1 MARDR
6 DWIGAE
12 VVGSRIDA
20 LGWSEC
26 LDRIIGW
33 AARRESRYVC
43 LCNVHSVV
51 TARRA
56 PEFGRVLNE
65 ADLAAPDGAPI
76 AWRLRMLGFRGQP
89 RISGSELMSGCCAR
103 AAQEG
108 LAVLLYGGSPET
120 LRRLAA
126 RLVRRFPGIQ
136 IAGCISPPFRE
147 LTADEDAQV
156 TRAIEGSGARI
167 VFVGLGCPK
176 QEEWMAGHRGRIRA
190 VMIGVGAAFDFH
202 AGVVRRAP
210 RWMRQAG
217 LEWLH
222 RLLSEP
228 RRLWRR
234 YFVTNTLFLAY
245 LFGEVVDG
253 RRQGNR

>member
-1 MARDR
+1 MARSRDR
-6 DWIGAE
+6 TGAN
-12 VVGSRIDA
+12 VVGSHIDA
-20 LGWSEC
+20 LGWSEY
-26 LDRIIGW
+26 LERIIGW
-33 AARRESRYVC
+33 ASRRESRYVC

-51 TARRA
+51 TARRD
-56 PEFGRVLNE
+56 PEFGRVLGE
-65 ADLAAPDGAPI
+65 ADLATPDGTPV

-89 RISGSELMSGCCAR
+89 RISGSDLMSRCCAR

-108 LAVLLYGGSPET
+108 LGVFLYGGGAET
-120 LRRLAA
+120 LQRLAA
-126 RLVRRFPGIQ
+126 RLVRQFPGIQ
-136 IAGCISPPFRE
+136 IAGCIAPPFRK
-147 LTADEDAQV
+147 LAPNEDAQV
-156 TRAIEGSGARI
+156 VRAIEGSGARI
-167 VFVGLGCPK
+167 IFVALGCPK
-176 QEEWMAGHRGRIRA
+176 QEQWMAAHRGRIHA

-210 RWMRQAG
+210 RWMQQAG

-245 LFGEVVDG
+245 LCGEVVGG
-253 RRQGNR
+253 RGRGDR

>member
-1 MARDR
+1 MARNRDR
-6 DWIGAE
+6 IGADI
-12 VVGSRIDA
+12 VGSRIDA
-20 LGWSEC
+20 LDWSEC
-26 LDRIIGW
+26 VDRIIGW

-43 LCNVHSVV
+43 MCNVHSVV
-51 TARRA
+51 TARRN
-56 PEFGRVLNE
+56 PGFGQVLNE
-65 ADLAAPDGAPI
+65 ADLAAPDGAPL

-89 RISGSELMSGCCAR
+89 RISGSELMSKCCAR
-103 AAQEG
+103 AAQQG
-108 LAVLLYGGSPET
+108 LAVFLYGGSAET
-120 LRRLAA
+120 LQRLAA

-136 IAGCISPPFRE
+136 IAGCIAPPFRK
-147 LTADEDAQV
+147 LAADEDAQV

-210 RWMRQAG
+210 RWMQQAG

-245 LFGEVVDG
+245 LFGDLVGG